1 VLREVDLEIAP
12 GEMVVLVGRTGSGKS
27 TLARLLATL
36 CAPDSGRVMFDG
48 IEVER
53 YDRAE
58 LRGRIGCVFQEQV
71 LVNGS
76 VHDNVTMGREL
87 PIEQVYEALDLACL
101 TEEIGSM
108 PLILATPVGAAG
120 LHLSGGQR
128 QRICLARA
136 VASRPA
142 LLVLDEATASV
153 DRLTER
159 RIFANLDRLRCTRV
173 LATHRLYMAARAD
186 RVVVVDEG
194 RIAQLGTHDE
204 LLARDGPYRRMW
216 AAGSAEDAAGSHLE
230 IDEDV

>member
-1 VLREVDLEIAP
+1 
-12 GEMVVLVGRTGSGKS
+12 M
-27 TLARLLATL
+27 
-36 CAPDSGRVMFDG
+36 PDSGRVMFDG

-87 PIEQVYEALDLACL
+87 PIEQVYEALDLICL
-101 TEEIGSM
+101 TEEVGSM
-108 PLILATPVGAAG
+108 PLVLATPVGAAG

-128 QRICLARA
+128 QRIRLARA
-136 VASRPA
+136 LASRPA
-142 LLVLDEATASV
+142 LLVLDEATSSV
-153 DRLTER
+153 NQLTER

-173 LATHRLYMAARAD
+173 TRHASSLH
-186 RVVVVDEG
+186 G
-194 RIAQLGTHDE
+194 
-204 LLARDGPYRRMW
+204 
-216 AAGSAEDAAGSHLE
+216 AGSAEDAPGSRLE